1 MKKSFFC
8 AACALLIIIISGL
21 TSQIRAQEQSYK
33 SALGVNVGAIMGV
46 NFKQFVSKRGA
57 LDFAFGYDIPKNG
70 FMLTAV
76 YQQHFRM
83 AEGLSAYV
91 GGGVNLGLGYMEYF
105 VFGIDPTVGFEYKFA
120 ASPVAMAL
128 DYTPQINLF
137 GVRCDWSVVAL
148 KVRFTL

>member
-8 AACALLIIIISGL
+8 AACALLILISGL
-21 TSQIRAQEQSYK
+21 TSQTRAQDEGYK

-70 FMLTAV
+70 LMLTAV
-76 YQQHFRM
+76 YEQHFRM
-83 AEGLSAYV
+83 ADGLNAYV
-91 GGGVNLGLGYMEYF
+91 GGGVNFGLGYMEYF

-120 ASPVAMAL
+120 ASPVVMAL
-128 DYTPQINLF
+128 DYTPQINFF
-137 GVRCDWSVVAL
+137 GTRCDWSVVAL
-148 KVRFTL
+148 KLRFTL

>member
-1 MKKSFFC
+1 MKKIFFC
-8 AACALLIIIISGL
+8 AACALLIIISGL
-21 TSQIRAQEQSYK
+21 TSQTRAQDEGYK
-33 SALGVNVGAIMGV
+33 RALGVNVGSIVGV

-70 FMLTAV
+70 LMLTAV
-76 YQQHFRM
+76 YEQHFRM
-83 AEGLSAYV
+83 ADGLSAYV

-120 ASPVAMAL
+120 ASPVAVAI

-137 GVRCDWSVVAL
+137 GVRCDWSVAAL